1 MIHTDCT
8 RNPCSAF
15 LYNYS
20 DHSCVKNKRY
30 ILNLILGEIL
40 TKQTKCPFTAHLN
53 SSALHRGPGTV
64 GCCWRVARAVDC
76 CDPVSGLLLLL
87 FGSAVIRNV
96 SGAKRWAE
104 STEHSRSRGALWS
117 FVGASLS
124 PGWAESVSMLE
135 VLGRRWY
142 HHHLSHNNCQ
152 PPILLPESI
161 YYSSMHGIINQN
173 MPILCPYRVKLISQS
188 LARPDSTP
196 CNLVPMLVSPCSFI
210 SLWLD
215 IHCPDELDPV
225 VARPGCSDCCLL
237 ATPGMAPGWR
247 WSWWAQPESQPED
260 EQTPARPD
268 QRRYAEPHR
277 RGKTGPASPDRAEIL
292 LGCIPGIH
300 LRVARSVFH
309 AVSHTV
315 NLWAYLGGVSL
326 FS

>member
-8 RNPCSAF
+8 RNPCSTF

-53 SSALHRGPGTV
+53 SSALHRGPWTV

-188 LARPDSTP
+188 LTRPDSTP

-210 SLWLD
+210 SSLEWFPLSRWAWPRSGQAWLQWLLSPGNTRHGPGLEMVLVSSAWEPAWRWAD
-215 IHCPDELDPV
+215 
-225 VARPGCSDCCLL
+225 ARPS
-237 ATPGMAPGWR
+237 
-247 WSWWAQPESQPED
+247 
-260 EQTPARPD
+260 RPTSI
-268 QRRYAEPHR
+268 
-277 RGKTGPASPDRAEIL
+277 RGAS
-292 LGCIPGIH
+292 
-300 LRVARSVFH
+300 
-309 AVSHTV
+309 
-315 NLWAYLGGVSL
+315 
-326 FS
+326 

>member
-1 MIHTDCT
+1 MRRVTGPGYYEPWRIASCYIVITNVKYLTQIFHTPRPGPGPSCFQLGISHCWVRGEFGMNGLKYEMIPCPLFSPFILQDVTAHIQLSSSIHVQLKVLTFNIHMIHTDCT

-53 SSALHRGPGTV
+53 SSALHRGPWTV

-142 HHHLSHNNCQ
+142 HHHLSHNNGQ
-152 PPILLPESI
+152 PPIQLPGSI

-173 MPILCPYRVKLISQS
+173 MPILCPYRV
-188 LARPDSTP
+188 R
-196 CNLVPMLVSPCSFI
+196 
-210 SLWLD
+210 
-215 IHCPDELDPV
+215 
-225 VARPGCSDCCLL
+225 
-237 ATPGMAPGWR
+237 
-247 WSWWAQPESQPED
+247 
-260 EQTPARPD
+260 
-268 QRRYAEPHR
+268 
-277 RGKTGPASPDRAEIL
+277 
-292 LGCIPGIH
+292 
-300 LRVARSVFH
+300 
-309 AVSHTV
+309 
-315 NLWAYLGGVSL
+315 
-326 FS
+326 